1 MSNVSSFPNL
11 VTRARMSI
19 VSHLT
24 TVEDPTVAH
33 SLRMALLW
41 INTAGDAERVG
52 DIVAAKLHLGNAQ
65 AHLQIASAAHQ
76 MDLVSPLTSLRKVA

>member
-1 MSNVSSFPNL
+1 MSNVSSFPSL

-19 VSHLT
+19 VSHLN

-65 AHLQIASAAHQ
+65 AHLQVASYAHA
-76 MDLVSPLTSLRKVA
+76 MHLVSPLTALRATA